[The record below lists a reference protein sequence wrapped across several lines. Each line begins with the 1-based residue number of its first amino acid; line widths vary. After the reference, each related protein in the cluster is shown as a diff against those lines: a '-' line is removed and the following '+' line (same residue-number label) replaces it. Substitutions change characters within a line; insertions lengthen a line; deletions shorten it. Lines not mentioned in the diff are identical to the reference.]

1 MLITTTTINKFEIYY
16 MDWKI
21 IFINGDLNEKIY
33 IKQSYGFVVRKKEK
47 KNYKLVKL
55 LYGLNKLL
63 NNDIKNISLKYSK
76 NTK

>member
-33 IKQSYGFVVRKKEK
+33 IKQSYGFFVRKKEK